1 MLSVFVSY
9 CCHNKLPQTYWLKAT
24 PTYLSVCR
32 PEAWI
37 QRAASFWRLHCVL
50 VAQLC
55 LTLCDPMDCSTP
67 GSSVHGISQ
76 ARIPE
81 WVAIPSSRGSSW
93 PRDRAW
99 VSCIAGRFFTKVS
112 ISLHFL
118 ASRGC
123 LHAMTHVPFPLFS
136 KPGIFFPK
144 WAEEKTF
151 PTTRENLL
159 RW

>member
-55 LTLCDPMDCSTP
+55 LTLCDPMDCSP
-67 GSSVHGISQ
+67 PHFSVQGILQ
-76 ARIPE
+76 ARILE
-81 WVAIPSSRGSSW
+81 WIAMPFSKGSSL
-93 PRDRAW
+93 PRDQTN
-99 VSCIAGRFFTKVS
+99 VSCTACMAGGFSTTEPLGRPIQEGYRLLQLCFSLVNLPFITGRVS
-112 ISLHFL
+112 
-118 ASRGC
+118 
-123 LHAMTHVPFPLFS
+123 TS
-136 KPGIFFPK
+136 KPRSVEGK
-144 WAEEKTF
+144 
-151 PTTRENLL
+151 
-159 RW
+159 